1 MEFNAIEAMG
11 IVGHNNE
18 RITGT
23 VPECEAACCARD
35 WCRSFDFVGDTSGT
49 GSCAMADVDMT
60 NDHVRSQPIHKPRPP
75 LVDVLWPLWSL
86 AGALRTPSARLELD
100 VITLVFGVLIRV

>member
-60 NDHVRSQPIHKPRPP
+60 NDHVRSQPIHKPDHLLLTFSGRFGVWLGHGGLHQPD
-75 LVDVLWPLWSL
+75 LSWMSSLWSL
-86 AGALRTPSARLELD
+86 
-100 VITLVFGVLIRV
+100 VF

>member
-60 NDHVRSQPIHKPRPP
+60 NDHVRSANPETRPP
-75 LVDVLWPLWSL
+75 LVDFLWPLWSL
-86 AGALRTPSARLELD
+86 AGALRTPSARPELD
-100 VITLVFGVLIRV
+100 VITLAWCSDPV